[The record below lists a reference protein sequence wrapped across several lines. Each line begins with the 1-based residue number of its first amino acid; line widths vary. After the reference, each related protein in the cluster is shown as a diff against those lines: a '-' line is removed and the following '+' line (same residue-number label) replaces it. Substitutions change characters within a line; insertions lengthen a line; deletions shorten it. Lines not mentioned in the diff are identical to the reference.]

1 MERLIKAL
9 DTFKDKKVMVIG
21 DIMLDQYLYGSTER
35 ISPEAP
41 VPVIKFKRQDNVPG
55 GAGNAAK
62 NLISLGAQVYLVGLV
77 GNDQNRELLIESLKH
92 ERINTDGLVIDISRP
107 TIIKQRIVSGN
118 FFQLLRVDYE
128 DSRNVSG
135 DVQESI
141 VSYITNKA
149 SDVDIVLVSDYGKGL
164 INKSIVDSA
173 MTLFRQKN
181 IPVIVDS
188 KHNMNLFTGATL
200 MTPNM
205 KEAKRFAGTEGSVE
219 EVGKFLVD
227 KYNSNFLITRGS
239 EGIALFERNGDT
251 SYFSSKKKLVVH
263 DVTGAG
269 DSVAAVSALCLAS
282 GLDFKE
288 TANIANITGRIVVQ
302 KPGTSTLTVAE
313 LKEVLMISQIN
324 MSRKKVDKVW
334 GSEDWIVN
342 YEQSNYCGKRLIL
355 NKGYQ
360 CSIHYHKIKS
370 EVFYI
375 NKGLVL
381 MQAYG
386 KEKLMTPG
394 DSLLIEPGTKHR
406 FIGLSDAEIIEFSS
420 HHKEEDSYRD
430 EPSGKIDDVTFNSY
444 MERYA
449 EEMKK

>member
-1 MERLIKAL
+1 
-9 DTFKDKKVMVIG
+9 
-21 DIMLDQYLYGSTER
+21 
-35 ISPEAP
+35 
-41 VPVIKFKRQDNVPG
+41 
-55 GAGNAAK
+55 
-62 NLISLGAQVYLVGLV
+62 
-77 GNDQNRELLIESLKH
+77 
-92 ERINTDGLVIDISRP
+92 
-107 TIIKQRIVSGN
+107 
-118 FFQLLRVDYE
+118 
-128 DSRNVSG
+128 
-135 DVQESI
+135 
-141 VSYITNKA
+141 
-149 SDVDIVLVSDYGKGL
+149 
-164 INKSIVDSA
+164 
-173 MTLFRQKN
+173 
-181 IPVIVDS
+181 
-188 KHNMNLFTGATL
+188 
-200 MTPNM
+200 
-205 KEAKRFAGTEGSVE
+205 
-219 EVGKFLVD
+219 D